1 MIKKTIMFTLLLAIG
16 LILYVAFLIVDYSVK
31 SVVVSSDAAIILG
44 AAVINDQPSPVFKE
58 RINHGITLYK
68 SGVVKQLIFTGGV
81 GKGQSFSES
90 EVARTYAIRNGVQAS
105 DILIEQQSTITY
117 ENFLEAKKI
126 IKQTS
131 IKRILVVSDPLH
143 MKRAMSMAHQFEL
156 NAQPAPTPTSRYKT
170 WSTKSSFLTREVFF
184 YIGYILR
191 RRIL

>member
-1 MIKKTIMFTLLLAIG
+1 MIKKIIISLSLLVVG
-16 LILYVAFLIVDYSVK
+16 LILYVAFLIVNYSNK
-31 SVVVSSDAAIILG
+31 SVVVNSDAAIILG
-44 AAVINDQPSPVFKE
+44 SAVINDQPSPVFQE
-58 RINHGITLYK
+58 RINYGITLYK
-68 SGVVKQLIFTGGV
+68 LGVVKRLIFTGGV

-90 EVARTYAIRNGVQAS
+90 EVARAYAITNGVRAK

-126 IKQTS
+126 TQQANIQ
-131 IKRILVVSDPLH
+131 RILVVSDPLH
-143 MKRAMSMAHQFEL
+143 MKRAMMMADQLGF

-170 WSTKSSFLTREVFF
+170 WSTKSRFLVREVFF

>member
-1 MIKKTIMFTLLLAIG
+1 MIKKIIISLSLLVVG
-16 LILYVAFLIVDYSVK
+16 LILYVAFLIVNYSNK
-31 SVVVSSDAAIILG
+31 SVVVNSDAAIVLG
-44 AAVINDQPSPVFKE
+44 SAVINDQPSPVFQE
-58 RINHGITLYK
+58 RINYGITLYK
-68 SGVVKQLIFTGGV
+68 LGVVKRLIFTGGV

-90 EVARTYAIRNGVQAS
+90 EVARAYAITNGVRAK

-126 IKQTS
+126 TQQANIQ
-131 IKRILVVSDPLH
+131 RILVVSDPLH
-143 MKRAMSMAHQFEL
+143 MKRAMMMADQLGF

-170 WSTKSSFLTREVFF
+170 WSTKSRFLVREVFF

>member
-1 MIKKTIMFTLLLAIG
+1 MIKKIIISLSLLVVG
-16 LILYVAFLIVDYSVK
+16 LILYVAFLIVNYSNK
-31 SVVVSSDAAIILG
+31 SVVVNSDAAIILG
-44 AAVINDQPSPVFKE
+44 SAVINDQPSPVFQE
-58 RINHGITLYK
+58 RINYGITLYK
-68 SGVVKQLIFTGGV
+68 LGVVKRLIFTGGV

-90 EVARTYAIRNGVQAS
+90 EVARAYAIKNGVRAK

-126 IKQTS
+126 TQQANIQ
-131 IKRILVVSDPLH
+131 RILVVSDPLH
-143 MKRAMSMAHQFEL
+143 MKRAMMMADQLGF

-170 WSTKSSFLTREVFF
+170 WSTKSRFLVREVFF